1 VEDPEPFWD
10 FVWLVFD
17 GPIGQ
22 VVFMLL
28 ALMSAGAIGMTIN
41 RIRWY
46 AVARQD
52 YRNFSQ
58 RVGRVLRNYNLVD
71 LISIAQN
78 NRSPRAMVIASGLAA
93 FQECTV
99 SSFHKSAF
107 DAAERASQL
116 STRAVRLRLSRG
128 LNHMASISAT
138 IVLVGALG
146 TCYHMLTG
154 FKGCVGSRE
163 SCIAALFYEYTRALI
178 PVAWSFLVAVP
189 TVWTYRYLQSQMDVF
204 DLEMK
209 AAFLEL
215 LNYLATVQQ
224 KMPPT

>member
-10 FVWLVFD
+10 FVWLAFD

-28 ALMSAGAIGMTIN
+28 ALMSAGVIGITIN

-58 RVGRVLRNYNLVD
+58 RVGRVLRNHNLVD

-99 SSFHKSAF
+99 SSFHKSA
-107 DAAERASQL
+107 
-116 STRAVRLRLSRG
+116 
-128 LNHMASISAT
+128 
-138 IVLVGALG
+138 
-146 TCYHMLTG
+146 
-154 FKGCVGSRE
+154 GSSPE
-163 SCIAALFYEYTRALI
+163 T
-178 PVAWSFLVAVP
+178 VA
-189 TVWTYRYLQSQMDVF
+189 R
-204 DLEMK
+204 
-209 AAFLEL
+209 
-215 LNYLATVQQ
+215 
-224 KMPPT
+224 